1 MAAAT
6 ATDASTVSP
15 GAPATNDDPLRE
27 TADPASDRRARR
39 LALALALAPF
49 AVSAV
54 AVLVT
59 VGGRWLPAADH
70 ALTEMHVRDVGRHEV
85 LVGLYSRESWN
96 HPGPILFYLLAP
108 FYWLTG
114 GLAVGMSLGALAV
127 NGASVA
133 GMGLI
138 ARRRG
143 GVPLMLL
150 TLIGCA
156 LLLRTFGADFARD
169 PWNCFI
175 TTLPFGL
182 LILLVWSMW
191 CGEMWALPVG
201 AAVATFLA
209 QTHIGFVAL
218 ALPLLAYGAVG
229 AGLAARRARR
239 SAGAADP
246 GPEPPGD
253 GDPDGDDDPHRA
265 GEGGGVTRRRPRT
278 PIEKAA
284 LVTAVVV
291 GVLWLPPFLEE
302 LFRSPGNVTSI
313 VYWFADAEDGIHS
326 LTDGWRVMSAQLAA
340 VPEWLTV
347 KEHANVLT
355 GQSPYLT
362 AAPLPL
368 LALPVVA
375 ACVVL
380 WRRNRDGDRAFVH
393 ILGLTYALGV
403 VAVARTVGP
412 AFEYRLRWTAV
423 PAMLALVAVAR
434 LGWTAAARRWPS
446 AERRVLVPVAV
457 AALALLCGV
466 NSWTAATA
474 GSPQAGDS
482 EAMNE
487 IMPELLD
494 ALPAD
499 AGQVAVEDVFH
510 SGAWFARGI
519 VLALEEAGVDAR
531 VGPDRAD
538 LFGRH
543 RVVDGSPDTRI
554 VVAVD
559 MMVDEVAEEPG
570 MRPIAEWSHLP
581 EDRREELE
589 AERREVEA
597 AIAAGTVYPTVG
609 AERRDRVNERLY
621 GDTGAFAFHIVVFLD
636 ESSGRA
642 GT

>member
-6 ATDASTVSP
+6 ATDASTVDP
-15 GAPATNDDPLRE
+15 GAPAT
-27 TADPASDRRARR
+27 TADPSHETAVPAYDRRIRR
-39 LALALALAPF
+39 VAVALALAPF

-54 AVLVT
+54 AVLVA
-59 VGGRWLPAADH
+59 VGGSWLPTADH
-70 ALTEMHVRDVGRHEV
+70 ALTEMQIRDVGRHEV
-85 LVGLYSRESWN
+85 LVGLYSRETWN
-96 HPGPILFYLLAP
+96 HPGPILFYVLAP

-114 GLAVGMSLGALAV
+114 GLAVGMSLGALAI
-127 NGASVA
+127 NGASMA
-133 GMGLI
+133 GMGVV
-138 ARRRG
+138 AHRRG
-143 GVPLMLL
+143 GTPLMLL

-229 AGLAARRARR
+229 AALAARRNSRT
-239 SAGAADP
+239 AGMAHP

-253 GDPDGDDDPHRA
+253 GGPGDGDPDGDGDA
-265 GEGGGVTRRRPRT
+265 GDAAAPRRSRT
-278 PIEKAA
+278 PFEKAVLA
-284 LVTAVVV
+284 AAVVL
-291 GVLWLPPFLEE
+291 GVLWLPPFVEE
-302 LFRSPGNVTSI
+302 LFRSPGNFTSI
-313 VYWFADAEDGIHS
+313 VHWFADAEDGIHS
-326 LTDGWRVMSAQLAA
+326 LTDGWQVMSAQLAT

-347 KEHANVLT
+347 KESPHALT

-380 WRRNRDGDRAFVH
+380 WRRRGDGDRAFVH
-393 ILGLTYALGV
+393 ILGLTYVLGV

-412 AFEYRLRWTAV
+412 AFEYRLRWTAI

-434 LGWTAAARRWPS
+434 LGWTAAARRWPR
-446 AERRVLVPVAV
+446 AERRVLVPLAV
-457 AALALLCGV
+457 GALALLCGV

-487 IMPELLD
+487 IMPEVLG

-510 SGAWFARGI
+510 SGAWYARGI
-519 VLALEEAGVDAR
+519 VLALEKAGVDAR

-543 RVVDGSPDTRI
+543 RVVDGSSDTRI

-559 MMVDEVAEEPG
+559 LLIDQIAEQPG
-570 MRPIAEWSHLP
+570 MRPIAEWSRLP

-589 AERREVEA
+589 AERREIEA
-597 AIAAGTVYPTVG
+597 AIAAGTVYPSTG
-609 AERRDRVNERLY
+609 ARQVIRVNEKLY
-621 GDTGAFAFHIVVFLD
+621 GDSGAFGFHIVVFLD
-636 ESSGRA
+636 ESSVRDS
-642 GT
+642 T

>member
-6 ATDASTVSP
+6 ATDASTVAP
-15 GAPATNDDPLRE
+15 GTTANPPGE
-27 TADPASDRRARR
+27 TAVPADDRPTRR
-39 LALALALAPF
+39 VALALALAPF

-59 VGGRWLPAADH
+59 VGGHWLPVADH
-70 ALTEMHVRDVGRHEV
+70 ALTEMQVRDVGRHEV
-85 LVGLYSRESWN
+85 LVGLYSRENWN
-96 HPGPILFYLLAP
+96 HPGPILFYVLAP

-114 GLAVGMSLGALAV
+114 GLGVGMSLGALAV
-127 NGASVA
+127 NGVSMA
-133 GMGLI
+133 GMGVV

-143 GVPLMLL
+143 GTPLMLL
-150 TLIGCA
+150 TLVGCA

-229 AGLAARRARR
+229 AGLAARRGRR
-239 SAGAADP
+239 SARDADP
-246 GPEPPGD
+246 APEPHGD
-253 GDPDGDDDPHRA
+253 GD
-265 GEGGGVTRRRPRT
+265 GVTPRRSRT
-278 PIEKAA
+278 QFVKATRA
-284 LVTAVVV
+284 TAVVL

-302 LFRSPGNVTSI
+302 LFRSPGNLISI

-326 LTDGWRVMSAQLAA
+326 LTDGLRVMSAQLAA

-347 KEHANVLT
+347 KEAPNALT

-380 WRRNRDGDRAFVH
+380 WRRNQDGGRAFVLT
-393 ILGLTYALGV
+393 LGLTYMLGV

-412 AFEYRLRWTAV
+412 AFEYRLRWTAI

-434 LGWTAAARRWPS
+434 LGWTAAARWWPR
-446 AERRVLVPVAV
+446 AERRVLVPAAV
-457 AALALLCGV
+457 AALAVLSGV

-510 SGAWFARGI
+510 SGAWIARGI

-559 MMVDEVAEEPG
+559 MKVDEVAEEPG